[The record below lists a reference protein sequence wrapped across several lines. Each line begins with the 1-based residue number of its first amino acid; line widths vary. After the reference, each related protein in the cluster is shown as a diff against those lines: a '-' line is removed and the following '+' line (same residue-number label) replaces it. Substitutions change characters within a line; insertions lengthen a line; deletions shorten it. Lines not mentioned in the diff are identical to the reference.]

1 MQPVYSEV
9 ASKGLT
15 TTKKYRFSH
24 AKWRYL
30 PSFYLGML
38 EDSPPE
44 SLEDP
49 SETPPADIIKGRE
62 FDFDSIDRDRSKP
75 PPRVL

>member
-15 TTKKYRFSH
+15 SIKNTGFLTPNGDICRLFTSGCSKM
-24 AKWRYL
+24 L
-30 PSFYLGML
+30 PQNPLKI
-38 EDSPPE
+38 PPKR
-44 SLEDP
+44 
-49 SETPPADIIKGRE
+49 PPADIIKGRE

>member
-1 MQPVYSEV
+1 M
-9 ASKGLT
+9 
-15 TTKKYRFSH
+15 TKSGYLHKKRDFSRQM
-24 AKWRYL
+24 AIFAVFL

>member
-1 MQPVYSEV
+1 MAIFAV
-9 ASKGLT
+9 
-15 TTKKYRFSH
+15 F
-24 AKWRYL
+24 L

-75 PPRVL
+75 PPRVLYVIL

>member
-1 MQPVYSEV
+1 MAIFAV
-9 ASKGLT
+9 
-15 TTKKYRFSH
+15 F
-24 AKWRYL
+24 L